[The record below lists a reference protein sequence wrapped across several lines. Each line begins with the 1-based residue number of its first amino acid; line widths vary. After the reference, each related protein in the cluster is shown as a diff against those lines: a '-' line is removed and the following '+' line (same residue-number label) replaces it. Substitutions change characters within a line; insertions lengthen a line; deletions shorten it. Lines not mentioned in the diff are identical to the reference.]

1 MQSEKS
7 KSKLQAYSTNT
18 RVEISQFQ
26 MRYPNKQ
33 IVVQHFSPAMWAD
46 ALQNPLKWAQEQA
59 ISLRHINNA
68 YNTEQLAE
76 KVVLAHFVQLY
87 RLSGSRDTFDTPTA
101 TQAAALFC
109 ARYSNVPISA
119 VVVYFS
125 EYISDWKKS
134 LSAFDASDII
144 KQFKV
149 FWDSYRQRHYTPT
162 TTTSE
167 PPMSAEEGRAWSVAQ
182 WKKHIIAE
190 IKACTNIHQYAET
203 GNFPTVE
210 DVMQGKGM
218 ISREELE
225 ELEREYA
232 PSK

>member
-1 MQSEKS
+1 M
-7 KSKLQAYSTNT
+7 
-18 RVEISQFQ
+18 
-26 MRYPNKQ
+26 
-33 IVVQHFSPAMWAD
+33 QHFSPAMWAD
-46 ALQNPLKWAQEQA
+46 ALQNPQKWAQEQT
-59 ISLRHINNA
+59 ISLRHINTA
-68 YNTEQLAE
+68 YDTENFAE

-109 ARYSNVPISA
+109 AKYASAPISA
-119 VVVYFS
+119 VVVYFG

-134 LSAFDASDII
+134 LSAFDPSDII
-144 KQFKV
+144 RQFKF
-149 FWDSYRQRHYTPT
+149 FWDSFRQRHYTPT

-167 PPMSAEEGRAWSVAQ
+167 PPMTEEEGRAWSVAQ
-182 WKKHIIAE
+182 WKKHIVAE
-190 IKACTNIHQYAET
+190 LQAGTDIHQYRAT

-210 DVMQGKGM
+210 DVMQGNGM